1 MAVLCLLHC
10 FISRARTMVWN
21 MTTSWSPCQLLLR
34 LFFSV
39 CGCQSVAQLSLA
51 HIHIINLSS
60 DCWSMIIACHPEP
73 VLLLITGCNDQKMQM
88 MAPPSLITGD
98 SYKAWHNSHW
108 SAVTVCKKKWCH
120 LHRLAVKMCGK
131 DAPSVPT
138 EWSPFTRTCIHHVN
152 VCGTR
157 VLGRRW
163 KATGNR
169 LKRRC

>member
-34 LFFSV
+34 LCFSV

-60 DCWSMIIACHPEP
+60 DCWSMIIGCHPEP

-108 SAVTVCKKKWCH
+108 SAVTVCKKKKVSSPSISSKNVRQRCPVGPHWVEPFYTH
-120 LHRLAVKMCGK
+120 LYSSCECVWYTCVRKKMK
-131 DAPSVPT
+131 SD
-138 EWSPFTRTCIHHVN
+138 R
-152 VCGTR
+152 
-157 VLGRRW
+157 
-163 KATGNR
+163 K
-169 LKRRC
+169 